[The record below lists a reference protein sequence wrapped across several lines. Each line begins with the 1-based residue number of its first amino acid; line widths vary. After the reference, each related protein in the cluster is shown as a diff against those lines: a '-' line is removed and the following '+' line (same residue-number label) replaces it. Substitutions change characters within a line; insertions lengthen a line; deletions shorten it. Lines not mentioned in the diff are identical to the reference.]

1 MSRMAQQRRSEF
13 GLPRNG
19 STHAPYAEQERPR
32 FTADYSFRSALEDLQ
47 DFFSIFWQGRRWIA
61 AAVIACLI
69 PAALY
74 LIVTPS
80 QYRATAQIMLDPQPI
95 KLVDG
100 AVVPSGLGQSSV
112 GADTLLVDSQTE
124 IIASHPVLNPVVRK
138 EKLFDDSEFYK
149 PYSLG
154 VRMRVRNMVGAFFP
168 GFKPEKLPATDVV
181 AQALQR
187 FRDKHLSVKRFGNTY
202 LIDVSVLSTD
212 AEKSARL
219 ANAVAKSYI
228 ADRAAFLSKTTRTAT
243 ADLEGRIKELR
254 ERVRKAENKVEDF
267 RAGNGLVGTPG
278 LLVNEH
284 QLQDLNGRMAE
295 ARAATS
301 LAKAR
306 YERLQGNTAESIAA
320 GDTTETQN
328 NRVIV
333 NLRALLAQAE
343 RRLSG
348 LAGELGP
355 SHPSLIKSRQERR
368 SVLRLIEQE
377 LTRIRAVAKSEYD
390 LARSNETSLEQKFAD
405 AMTRVSQNKSSL
417 VALRELEREA
427 GAAKAVLETFL
438 VRAKE
443 TSEQES
449 LSRPSSRIIAE
460 AGVPQRPSAPPAK
473 LIAAAALVLGLFAGA
488 CLVWLRHIMAVPPAL
503 SAPSYVLNGGYDETA
518 AEEGL
523 LIEYNDHPASEPDV
537 MDPDMVR
544 AFQERLDRMARQSR
558 RLPPQADAGQGP
570 A

>member
-1 MSRMAQQRRSEF
+1 MSKMAQEMRSEF

-19 STHAPYAEQERPR
+19 SAPPAYRDVRPR
-32 FTADYSFRSALEDLQ
+32 FTADYSIRSVLDDLG
-47 DFFSIFWQGRRWIA
+47 DFLAIFWQGKYWIV

-74 LIVTPS
+74 LILTPS
-80 QYRATAQIMLDPQPI
+80 TYRATAQIMLDPQPI
-95 KLVDG
+95 KLVEG

-124 IIASHPVLNPVVRK
+124 IITSPPVLGPVVRK
-138 EKLFDDSEFYK
+138 EKLFEDSEFYK
-149 PYSLG
+149 PYGLG
-154 VRMRVRNMVGAFFP
+154 LRMRMRNLVGVFIP
-168 GFKPEKLPATDVV
+168 GFQPERLPDTDVV
-181 AQALQR
+181 AQAMGR
-187 FRDKHLSVKRFGNTY
+187 FAGKHLEVKRVGNTY
-202 LIDVSVLSTD
+202 LINVSVLSTD

-228 ADRAAFLSKTTRTAT
+228 DDRAAFLSKTTRTAT

-254 ERVRKAENKVEDF
+254 ERVREAEDKVEVFRAEN
-267 RAGNGLVGTPG
+267 GLLGTPG
-278 LLVNEH
+278 LLVNEQ

-320 GDTTETQN
+320 GNTTETQN

-355 SHPSLIKSRQERR
+355 SHPSLIKARQERR

-390 LARSNETSLEQKFAD
+390 LARTNEASLEQKFSG
-405 AMTRVSQNKSSL
+405 AMTRVSENKSSL
-417 VALRELEREA
+417 VTLRELEREA
-427 GAAKAVLETFL
+427 GAAKAVLESFL

-473 LIAAAALVLGLFAGA
+473 LIAAAALICGLFAGA
-488 CLVWLRHIMAVPPAL
+488 CLVWLRHVMAMPP
-503 SAPSYVLNGGYDETA
+503 APSYVLNAGYDA
-518 AEEGL
+518 RVNEEGP
-523 LIEYNDHPASEPDV
+523 LIEYSDPPAPEPDV
-537 MDPDMVR
+537 IDADAVR
-544 AFQERLDRMARQSR
+544 AFQERLDRLSQQSR
-558 RLPPQADAGQGP
+558 RLPPQLGTGQGP
-570 A
+570 V